1 MTWTERI
8 SRVQKRVLN
17 LCKSTLRFI

>member
-8 SRVQKRVLN
+8 SRVQKRVLDF
-17 LCKSTLRFI
+17 CQSTLRFI